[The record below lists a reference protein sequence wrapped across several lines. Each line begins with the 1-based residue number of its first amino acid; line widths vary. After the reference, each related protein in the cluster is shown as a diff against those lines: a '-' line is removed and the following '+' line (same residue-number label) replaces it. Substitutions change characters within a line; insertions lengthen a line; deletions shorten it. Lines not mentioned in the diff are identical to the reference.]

1 MFLKRIDVF
10 GFKSF
15 ADKTKLEF
23 SPGITAVVGP
33 NGSGKSNIADAIR
46 WVLGEQSARSLRG
59 TKMEDVIFAGSD
71 SRRSVNFCEVSLTL
85 DNLDRHLPVVYD
97 EVTVTRRVYRSGES
111 EYMINKQSCRLK
123 DITELFMDS
132 GLGRESYSI
141 IGQGKIEEMLS
152 TRPEDRRGPF
162 EDAAGIVKF
171 KFRRKEAERKL
182 EETEANLLRVDDILA
197 ELSRQAG
204 PLEAEAQRAK
214 EFKVLREELTNHEIS
229 LLVAEIQSLQG
240 RWNSLA
246 QVVEQLKSER
256 ERVQQ
261 QVLSAEEDLKRAR
274 KQFEWQNEASEN
286 LQKQL
291 MLSVEERQRLEGNV
305 LLLEERAKNSELQ
318 VRDKHRQSSEIH
330 DEVYLLQTEQTEL
343 ENRIRE
349 LTAELSL
356 RQADL
361 EASAADVDPAARS
374 RLESNIDQ
382 LNSDLIEVHHEAA
395 TLRNELKVAQES
407 AVHEEKQ
414 RDRLSQERNRY
425 EQEAARL
432 DEAAKSLQ
440 AELQQH
446 QNRQHDS
453 QSRLNEQSV
462 HLREFTEQEASCVA
476 SLNQIQSQMASLKS
490 RAELLKD
497 LEEGYDG
504 YALGVR
510 TVLQAGA
517 KGRLHGIHGS
527 LASLLSV
534 PKRYETATEIALGA
548 TLQNVVVD
556 SEADARA
563 AIEMLKSRQAGRATF
578 MPLSVIRS
586 RLLSQHEVAKVRSH
600 HGFVGVASEL
610 VQVESQYQNLVEHV
624 LGNVIVAEKLIDAN
638 ELAKLLGYR
647 VRIVT
652 LDGDVVSP
660 GGVMSGGSHQRKGPG
675 LLGRTRERQE
685 IQSRLEEL
693 DRQQSD
699 WKKQQAEL
707 REKIEG
713 IHQDQRRVM
722 QELEQERKG
731 IALVETQIKE
741 NETRRQGV
749 MERLGGLEWEFNQ
762 LEQGRTAWESRAQ
775 QAHNRLAE
783 VEEKL
788 KFIEGEL
795 VSGRKRLEEWD
806 RTVASAQERLTL
818 LKVEVATQTQEL
830 SAARQ
835 RLSDFERRISRHQ
848 AQKSQLEQEI
858 AGLEK
863 AIGQTQEEI
872 KQAQEKLAQVS
883 LSVQELD
890 DRLLSVREERRQAEA
905 EVVSADKAFREQQQA
920 LTAVEEQ
927 LHRQEVA
934 AERTDLEL
942 NHALQRMGESYHMTY
957 EWAHE
962 HFPAPESLDEV
973 RRTVDRLKRQMAQMG
988 DVNLSAIDEW
998 ARLSERIEFLAK
1010 EQADLRLAESQLQDV
1025 IAEIDDEMARRFAET
1040 FEQIRVE
1047 FQSAFRHL
1055 FNGGRADLELTN
1067 PENLLRTG
1075 IEVIA
1080 QPPGKRLQ
1088 NLNLMSGGERA
1099 LTAMALLF
1107 AILRVRPVPFCVLD
1121 EVEAAL
1127 DEANV
1132 GRFAQHVRRF
1142 ADDTQF
1148 IVITHRRGT
1157 MEEADVLYGVTMQ
1170 ESGVSSLIAVRLADE
1185 SGFESA

>member
-152 TRPEDRRGPF
+152 TRPEERRGPF

-197 ELSRQAG
+197 ELARQAG
-204 PLEAEAQRAK
+204 PLEREAERATR
-214 EFKVLREELTNHEIS
+214 FKVLKEELTTNEIS
-229 LLVAEIQSLQG
+229 LLVKEIESLKE

-246 QVVEQLKSER
+246 DVVKE
-256 ERVQQ
+256 
-261 QVLSAEEDLKRAR
+261 LSAARELANQELLTAEETLKEAKR
-274 KQFEWQNEASEN
+274 KFEWHNETSEN

-291 MLSVEERQRLEGNV
+291 MTSVETRQRLEGNV
-305 LLLEERAKNSELQ
+305 LLLEERVRNTQNQ
-318 VRDKHRQSSEIH
+318 VLDKQRQGEQI
-330 DEVYLLQTEQTEL
+330 DEETRLLDVQKSALDTRFQ
-343 ENRIRE
+343 E
-349 LTAELSL
+349 LTAGLSVK
-356 RQADL
+356 QADL
-361 EASAADVDPAARS
+361 ESAAAEVDPALRS
-374 RLESNIDQ
+374 TLEGQIDRLNGE
-382 LNSDLIEVHHEAA
+382 LIEVHHEAA
-395 TLRNELKVAQES
+395 TLRNELKVAEESEVQEG
-407 AVHEEKQ
+407 KQ
-414 RDRLSQERNRY
+414 RDRLIQERARY
-425 EQEAARL
+425 QQELERL
-432 DEAAKSLQ
+432 DGLHESLQ
-440 AELQQH
+440 KDLEAHSNQQRS
-446 QNRQHDS
+446 Q
-453 QSRLNEQSV
+453 QSRLNEITSQLR
-462 HLREFTEQEASCVA
+462 HLTEEEASCVA
-476 SLNQIQSQMASLKS
+476 NLHQIQSQTASLES

-510 TVLQAGA
+510 TVLQAGS
-517 KGRLHGIHGS
+517 KGRLQGIHGS
-527 LASLLSV
+527 LASLLTV
-534 PKRYETATEIALGA
+534 PKRYETAIEIALGA

-556 SEADARA
+556 TEADARA

-586 RLLSQHEVAKVRSH
+586 RMLQAGDVSKVRGHS
-600 HGFVGVASEL
+600 GFIGIASEL
-610 VQVESQYQNLVEHV
+610 VEAGPAYGALVEHV
-624 LGNVIVAEKLIDAN
+624 LGNVIVAQNLLDAN
-638 ELAKLLGYR
+638 ELARLLGYR

-652 LDGDVVSP
+652 FEGDVVSP

-685 IQSRLEEL
+685 VQKRL
-693 DRQQSD
+693 Q
-699 WKKQQAEL
+699 EL
-707 REKIEG
+707 REQHNEWRTRQDHLRTQIEE
-713 IHQDQRRVM
+713 IHHEQRRVLTEIDRASKALATL
-722 QELEQERKG
+722 QTELGETNTRK
-731 IALVETQIKE
+731 
-741 NETRRQGV
+741 QGV
-749 MERLGGLEWEFNQ
+749 VERLGGLEWEWNQ
-762 LEQGRTAWESRAQ
+762 LDEGRSAWESRAL
-775 QAHNRLAE
+775 AASTRLTE
-783 VEEKL
+783 VEQKL
-788 KFIEGEL
+788 QVIEGDL
-795 VSGRKRLEEWD
+795 AAGRKRLEEWD
-806 RTVASAQERLTL
+806 RSAAMAQERLTGL
-818 LKVEVATQTQEL
+818 RIEVATQTQEL
-830 SAARQ
+830 TAARQ
-835 RLSDFERRISRHQ
+835 QLEELKRRISRYQ
-848 AQKSQLEQEI
+848 AQKGQLEQET
-858 AGLEK
+858 AGLRETAQQTAEEVVK
-863 AIGQTQEEI
+863 SKEQLSRVTFEVEDLDGQ
-872 KQAQEKLAQVS
+872 LMN
-883 LSVQELD
+883 
-890 DRLLSVREERRQAEA
+890 VREQRRLA
-905 EVVSADKAFREQQQA
+905 EVDVAAAEKAFRAQQQS

-934 AERTDLEL
+934 AERTDIEL
-942 NHALQRMGESYHMTY
+942 NHALQRMGENYHMTY
-957 EWAHE
+957 EWAQD
-962 HFPAPESLDEV
+962 HFPPPESLDEV
-973 RRTVDRLKRQMAQMG
+973 RRTVERLKRQMADMG
-988 DVNLSAIDEW
+988 DVNLSSIDEW
-998 ARLSERIEFLAK
+998 ARLSERMGFLEK
-1010 EQADLRLAESQLQDV
+1010 EQSDLRLAESQLQDV
-1025 IAEIDDEMARRFAET
+1025 IHEIDEEMSRRFVET

-1047 FQSAFRHL
+1047 FQAAFRHL
-1055 FNGGRADLELTN
+1055 FNGGRADLELTT
-1067 PENLLRTG
+1067 PGDLLRTG

-1142 ADDTQF
+1142 SDETQF

-1170 ESGVSSLIAVRLADE
+1170 ESGVSSLIAVRLSDE